1 MEEPH
6 RQRAA
11 AASPEIEVEHLGL
24 ELAGGSAQ
32 RRQQR
37 RAVAGDEI
45 GKLEAAGADL
55 GQILIQPIGERRVEI
70 NDIAALI
77 DGKEAGRCVIEV
89 VDRVLQLLKDVLLPL
104 ALAGHVAE
112 RPHGE
117 PARALAFADRPHAQ
131 PQPARGA
138 APDAGDAHLLLQA
151 LAFARGLEQP
161 VDRLG
166 RVCIADEHAF
176 HRPKVVGVGRADEVE
191 VRGIGV
197 EHAAVPVRDQYGVE
211 ALINEP
217 LDQRARG
224 LRSRQAKDAGRQRE
238 QREDAEGRQHREE
251 AEDVRL
257 GIAASQHHDAGRGA
271 DQDAGD
277 EQHENHAA
285 AALRARGPV
294 DRRPHSGGAYGNLGG
309 ARCPHP
315 CPIVPRKPTLSS
327 SPRRRP
333 VEMWC
338 PGRPPDARGFAA
350 CFTASAP
357 RPRHGADA

>member
-1 MEEPH
+1 M
-6 RQRAA
+6 
-11 AASPEIEVEHLGL
+11 
-24 ELAGGSAQ
+24 
-32 RRQQR
+32 
-37 RAVAGDEI
+37 
-45 GKLEAAGADL
+45 
-55 GQILIQPIGERRVEI
+55 
-70 NDIAALI
+70 
-77 DGKEAGRCVIEV
+77 
-89 VDRVLQLLKDVLLPL
+89 LQLLKDVLLPL